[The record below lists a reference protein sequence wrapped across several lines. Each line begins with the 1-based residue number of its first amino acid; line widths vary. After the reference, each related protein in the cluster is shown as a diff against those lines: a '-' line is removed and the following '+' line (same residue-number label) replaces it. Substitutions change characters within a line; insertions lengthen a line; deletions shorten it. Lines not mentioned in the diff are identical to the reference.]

1 MSCDFFEHIPT
12 KHELLCFKYPELK
25 NKTGFEPGDVFAIGD
40 IMDEVDS
47 VTELYVLRAQV
58 TNKSYGISTWV
69 RFTNF
74 EIFFDVLVPST
85 HPNPN
90 AYCQI
95 LINMLEYTNA
105 KHPNGSW

>member
-1 MSCDFFEHIPT
+1 ENNNLSSGSSSDASDSET
-12 KHELLCFKYPELK
+12 G
-25 NKTGFEPGDVFAIGD
+25 KTGFEPGDVFAIGD
-40 IMDEVDS
+40 IMDEVDF

-74 EIFFDVLVPST
+74 EVFFDVLVPST

-90 AYCQI
+90 A
-95 LINMLEYTNA
+95 
-105 KHPNGSW
+105 